1 MTLEELRNKLA
12 DMSDRTEGYNS
23 EVYVAHIDDDDDEA
37 LPINDVLLDENGDV
51 IILV

>member
-12 DMSDRTEGYNS
+12 DISGRKEEHNS
-23 EVYVAHIDDDDDEA
+23 EVYVAHIADDEA
-37 LPINDVLLDENGDV
+37 LPINDVFLDENGDV

>member
-12 DMSDRTEGYNS
+12 DISGRTEEHNS
-23 EVYVAHIDDDDDEA
+23 EVYVAHIDDDEA
-37 LPINDVLLDENGDV
+37 LPINDVFLDENGDV

>member
-12 DMSDRTEGYNS
+12 DISDRTEEYNS
-23 EVYVAHIDDDDDEA
+23 EVYVAHIDDDEA
-37 LPINDVLLDENGDV
+37 LPINDVFLDENGDV